1 MARARAPV
9 RARALETARALEPAQ
24 DQAQPALR
32 PAVA

>member
-1 MARARAPV
+1 MARAPAP
-9 RARALETARALEPAQ
+9 ARETARALEPAQ